1 MGTKLD
7 KPHWVHIAI
16 TEHGKKTAD
25 VRIPYGMFK
34 LGLKYGAQAAKNEP
48 DGCAQAMELLGAFN
62 CELFE
67 RSVATGEQK
76 LPCALVDVDDAQDE
90 TQVRVVVE

>member
-34 LGLKYGAQAAKNEP
+34 LGMKYGAQAAKNEP
-48 DGCAQAMELLGAFN
+48 DGCAHAMELLGAFD
-62 CELFE
+62 CGSFE
-67 RSVATGEQK
+67 RLVASGEKK
-76 LPCALVDVDDAQDE
+76 LPCILVDVDDAQDE
-90 TQVRVVVE
+90 TQVRIVVE